1 MEELMMYENSI
12 EKMVMF
18 VYERDVFIDFTA
30 IILEGCY
37 MDDTVSRKYIKG
49 VLQ

>member
-1 MEELMMYENSI
+1 
-12 EKMVMF
+12 MVMF
-18 VYERDVFIDFTA
+18 TYEREEFIDFTEV
-30 IILEGCY
+30 ILDGCY